1 MSEFTEIT
9 NKETPVPVPAQLPA
23 NTPAK
28 TVAKIANNI
37 VVIMG
42 IAVLVVIIGS
52 LLLSWF
58 DKTVPEA
65 VLTMGGVAL
74 GYLGN
79 VIVGSGSNGQAT

>member
-1 MSEFTEIT
+1 MSEFIENT
-9 NKETPVPVPAQLPA
+9 NKELPVPVPSAMPVPVQLPV

-37 VVIMG
+37 VLIMG

-52 LLLSWF
+52 ILLSWF

-65 VLTMGGVAL
+65 VLTMGGVA
-74 GYLGN
+74 
-79 VIVGSGSNGQAT
+79 